1 MKKLFIALI
10 FSSLVLAQNIMNP
23 YTMGTAGTLAT
34 QARGDDVIGWNPANL
49 GFSDNPNF
57 SMSFGLIPIVPIPA
71 FRFVNSAVSI
81 NWFADYLFSGTY
93 LEDDS
98 KNEMLEVFGDEGWDI
113 SPLLY
118 AKILGIS
125 SGNFAFSIGAE
136 FNSSITMP
144 PSVLNFLMFGNK
156 FEEEVSLNE
165 IDGSAQA
172 VIPFSLS
179 YGFPLEIPNLD
190 FDIGNNYLGFGVKLL
205 WGIGYGEI
213 EHFEGGLTTFHDRVI
228 GTGSGTAKYSYDG
241 IGLAFDLGWAL
252 KIGDNIT
259 TNVSIQNLF
268 GFISWKDKNSEMAE
282 LILDANIEPTDD
294 FEKLTDQLEELVQ
307 SDTTYSI
314 KGVKSDYP
322 TYLIAGFEYDV
333 SPSVELFLN
342 YRQYFSEEFQ
352 FVKTPRISVATKL
365 TPANWFPIRL
375 GVAVGGFEKF
385 QVGIGFGLHAKHY
398 HFDIGMTQTGGIFNS
413 ARGLGIAIGQK
424 IVF

>member
-1 MKKLFIALI
+1 MKKLIIILI
-10 FSSLVLAQNIMNP
+10 LCSFVFAQNIMNP
-23 YTMGTAGTLAT
+23 YTMSTAGTFAT
-34 QARGDDVIGWNPANL
+34 QSLGDDVIGWNPANL
-49 GFSDNPNF
+49 GFSDNPDF

-93 LEDDS
+93 LDNDT

-113 SPLLY
+113 NPLLY

-144 PSVLNFLMFGNK
+144 PSVINFLMFGNK

-205 WGIGYGEI
+205 WGVGYGEV
-213 EHFEGGLTTFHDRVI
+213 EHFKGGLTTFHDRII
-228 GTGSGTAKYSYDG
+228 GTGSGRVQYSYDG
-241 IGLAFDLGWAL
+241 LGLAFDLGWAL
-252 KIGDNIT
+252 QIGNNIT

-268 GFISWKDKNSEMAE
+268 GFISWKDKNSEVAE
-282 LILDANIEPTDD
+282 IILDANIEPSDD
-294 FEKLTDQLEELVQ
+294 FEKLTEQLEEIVQ
-307 SDTTYSI
+307 SDTTYSV
-314 KGVKSDYP
+314 KGTKSDYP
-322 TYLIAGFEYDV
+322 TYLVAGFEYDI
-333 SPSVELFLN
+333 SQNVELYFN
-342 YRQYFSEEFQ
+342 YRQYFTEEFQ
-352 FVKTPRISVATKL
+352 FSKTPRFSVATKL
-365 TPANWFPIRL
+365 APAKWFPIRL

-398 HFDIGMTQTGGIFNS
+398 HFDIGMTQTGGLFNS
-413 ARGLGIAIGQK
+413 ARGFGISLGQK